1 MRVSLLKSFFLFV
14 RQNAG
19 ALAFLIGA
27 CALVLLCVLCMGF
40 GSPFSYLVVAAAF
53 VAVGMAY
60 ICAARHWRR
69 FAFELIGVIRKA
81 LQGSALSTDSKIAV
95 SLGERALLDQ
105 ELANSINELIGLA
118 RSLCEGKRQ
127 SELIVSNMADGIVA
141 VDCSGRISM
150 INPAA
155 ARMLGVKES
164 QVVGKKPVETDLH
177 PEIIRLADE
186 CISQGGELTSEIQL
200 PGRPPRVL
208 GLRATRFTHTAG
220 GSLCAVVMIDDLTEI
235 RRHERVQKEFISNVS
250 HELRTPLTAIRTTA
264 EALLTSAK
272 NDTQLLDRFLQTII
286 READRLSNLVGDL
299 IEIVR
304 ISSGVATVERSE
316 CNVTDI
322 VAQAVEVV
330 RPLAKQKDI
339 TIDVDVPDGLTV
351 FCDGTQMVHAV
362 RNLVDNA
369 VKYTPEGGNV
379 SVSAGIDGSRLY
391 ISVKDTGIGIP
402 QGEVRRIF
410 ERFYRVDKARSRQY
424 GGTGLGLSIVKEIM
438 DAHHGEVTVDTQL
451 GKGSTFTLLL
461 PLTKEDFEQSER
473 AGK

>member
-1 MRVSLLKSFFLFV
+1 MAFGLACIYSV
-14 RQNAG
+14 RR
-19 ALAFLIGA
+19 
-27 CALVLLCVLCMGF
+27 C
-40 GSPFSYLVVAAAF
+40 
-53 VAVGMAY
+53 
-60 ICAARHWRR
+60 RR
-69 FAFELIGVIRKA
+69 FAFELIGVIQKV
-81 LQGSALSTDSKIAV
+81 LHGSALSTDNKILV
-95 SLGERALLDQ
+95 LLGDRVLFDQ
-105 ELANSINELIGLA
+105 ELANSVTELIDLA
-118 RSLCEGKRQ
+118 KSLCEGKRQ
-127 SELIVSNMADGIVA
+127 SELIISNMADGIVA

-155 ARMLGVKES
+155 ARMLGVKEF
-164 QVVGKKPVETDLH
+164 QVVGKRPVETDLH
-177 PEIIRLADE
+177 PEVIRLADE

-220 GSLCAVVMIDDLTEI
+220 GSLCAIVMIDDLTQI
-235 RRHERVQKEFISNVS
+235 RRHERAQKEFISNVS

-264 EALLTSAK
+264 ETLLTSAK

-304 ISSGVATVERSE
+304 ISSGVATVEMAE
-316 CNVTDI
+316 CNVMDI

-330 RPLAKQKDI
+330 RPLAKQKNI
-339 TIDVDVPDGLTV
+339 TIEVDVPDGLVV
-351 FCDGTQMVHAV
+351 FCDGTEMVHAV

-369 VKYTPEGGNV
+369 VKYTPEGGSV
-379 SVSAGIDGSRLY
+379 SVSAGINGSRLY
-391 ISVKDTGIGIP
+391 IRVKDTGIGIP

-438 DAHHGEVTVDTQL
+438 DAHRGEVIVDTQL

-461 PLTKEDFEQSER
+461 PLTQEDFEQSEH
-473 AGK
+473 ASK